1 MVIYS
6 FKFIFIHHFI
16 SILTS
21 VITFFIIVG
30 DEAWKLQS
38 EFNNL
43 IEYGSIRRTNNGEL
57 IKTYYKSCK
66 TG

>member
-6 FKFIFIHHFI
+6 FKFIFIHHFNI
-16 SILTS
+16 NFC
-21 VITFFIIVG
+21 FFYKIVG